1 MFRDIAWMSILALLL
16 LLVGIVAAVTK
27 MTPEVVISFS
37 LAGMGCAILALR
49 Q

>member
-16 LLVGIVAAVTK
+16 LAAGIAAAVIKT
-27 MTPEVVISFS
+27 TPEMAISFS
-37 LAGMGCAILALR
+37 LAGIGCAILALR